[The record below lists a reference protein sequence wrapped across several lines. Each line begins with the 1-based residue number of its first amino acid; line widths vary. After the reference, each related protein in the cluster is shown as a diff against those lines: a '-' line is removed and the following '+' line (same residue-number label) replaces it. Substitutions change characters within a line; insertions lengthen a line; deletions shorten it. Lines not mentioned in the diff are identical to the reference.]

1 MKVYNPDGKWSE
13 LLVIYSSYGY
23 LFVIFFSDVIPP
35 AMLLIKPTTS
45 VAIFLMPACFDSS

>member
-1 MKVYNPDGKWSE
+1 MKLYNPDGKGSE
-13 LLVIYSSYGY
+13 LLVIYSSYGC

-45 VAIFLMPACFDSS
+45 VAIFLMPACFDSF

>member
-1 MKVYNPDGKWSE
+1 MKVYNPDGKRSE